1 MKNSS
6 VKREE
11 EKIRS
16 LGQKMRMISM
26 KPKGLTIHAGGYHN
40 FGGYDFYG
48 PEESWEMG
56 FEFLKKYLQF
66 PVPIEKL
73 DHFELKN
80 IAFLGP
86 MASGKSTQIRSLM
99 KFAVD
104 SFPGQVN
111 YFMTDSIDM
120 GVAHADLRPLQLICI
135 DDAASQNDS
144 RLSGGTKRA
153 TQTQGYFVIRH
164 DMKDRVQDL
173 INEKR
178 IEVENLFLREIERK
192 KALKQIDNKNAGGV
206 IFIIWSFQHY
216 TSIDTR
222 YREFFDAIFIKSY
235 SRDRNIKKLLNNN
248 QEMLDLLKEIT
259 RENIYNNYEARRLS
273 VGTTKAEDLLVLV
286 TDYISEK
293 DFKIPE
299 HYGDSLM
306 DEYIEELY
314 STLLEQP
321 LDLLSSP
328 KEVIYGYFHT
338 NYSDDPEYQK
348 YHINKAIIGELIER
362 MRYEKKNELEFYKR
376 FGFAPEY
383 GKTQG
388 ILDMMNQSF
397 LDLENILKNKQVRF
411 ELTQRLRNED
421 ISWRKCGNILSVNHA
436 TLYSEFEQLNKNNE
450 FKSKKK
456 PHFELSSDE
465 LNYLNPEGWD
475 AVFRIMVINSLS
487 LYDIIKTTG
496 LSEEF
501 IKAQYLMWC
510 STVQN
515 LSFTDNIKIQ
525 SHKLKSTLSN

>member
-1 MKNSS
+1 
-6 VKREE
+6 
-11 EKIRS
+11 
-16 LGQKMRMISM
+16 M
-26 KPKGLTIHAGGYHN
+26 KPRGLTIHAGGFHN
-40 FGGYDFYG
+40 YGGYDFYA
-48 PEESWEMG
+48 PEESWSLG
-56 FEFLKKYLQF
+56 FEFLKKYLKF
-66 PVPIEKL
+66 PVPIDKL

-120 GVAHADLRPLQLICI
+120 GVAHADLRPMQLICI

-164 DMKDRVQDL
+164 DMKDRVEDL
-173 INEKR
+173 IIEKR
-178 IEVENLFLREIERK
+178 LEIENLFHKEIERK
-192 KALKQIDNKNAGGV
+192 KALKQLENKNAGGV

-216 TSIDTR
+216 TSIDIR

-235 SRDRNIKKLLNNN
+235 SRDRNIQKLLNNN
-248 QEMLDLLKEIT
+248 QEMIDLLKDIT

-293 DFKIPE
+293 EFKIPE

-306 DEYIEELY
+306 DEYIEKLY

-321 LDLLSSP
+321 LDLLNSP

-338 NYSDDPEYQK
+338 NYAEESEYQK
-348 YHINKAIIGELIER
+348 YHINKSMIGELIER
-362 MRYEKKNELEFYKR
+362 MKYEKREELEFYKR

-383 GKTQG
+383 GRTQD
-388 ILDMMNQSF
+388 ILSMMNESF
-397 LDLENILKNKQVRF
+397 LDLDNILKSKQVRI

-421 ISWRKCGNILSVNHA
+421 ISWRKCGSIINVNHA
-436 TLYSEFEQLNKNNE
+436 TLFSEFEQYVKNDEN
-450 FKSKKK
+450 KSKKK
-456 PHFELSSDE
+456 PNFDPLSE
-465 LNYLNPEGWD
+465 EVNYLNPEGWD
-475 AVFRIMVINSLS
+475 AVFRIMIINSLS
-487 LYDIIKTTG
+487 LYDIIRTTG
-496 LSEEF
+496 LSEDF
-501 IKAQYLMWC
+501 VKAQYLLWC
-510 STVQN
+510 STPQN
-515 LSFTDNIKIQ
+515 RNYADNTKDQ
-525 SHKLKSTLSN
+525 SHKSAGKES